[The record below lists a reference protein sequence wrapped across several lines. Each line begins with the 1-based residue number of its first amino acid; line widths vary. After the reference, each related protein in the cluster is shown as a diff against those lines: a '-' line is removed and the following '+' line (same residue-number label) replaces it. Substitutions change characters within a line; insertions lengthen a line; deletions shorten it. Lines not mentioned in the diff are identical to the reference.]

1 MQIKSCQVGNVPSI
15 RPQDVSFPAALVIPK
30 AVSDELISYKE
41 DRPVWQNFFNS
52 STKIVVL
59 KDSFPIHP
67 DIAGWGLGRGESEV
81 ITCAMVNAGY
91 ETVLD
96 DLEARKCAATFN
108 IPVRET
114 VGVILRAKKKYLIP
128 AAKPL
133 IENLKDAGLRFNDEW
148 IKEAL
153 SLVGE

>member
-1 MQIKSCQVGNVPSI
+1 
-15 RPQDVSFPAALVIPK
+15 
-30 AVSDELISYKE
+30 
-41 DRPVWQNFFNS
+41 
-52 STKIVVL
+52 VVL
-59 KDSFPIHP
+59 KDSFQIHP
-67 DIAGWGLGRGESEV
+67 YIAGWGLGRGESEV
-81 ITCAMVNAGY
+81 ITYAMVNAGY

-148 IKEAL
+148 IKEASTWL
-153 SLVGE
+153 ESKLLRRIEICDCTSRNLLCL